1 MTDKMAASAFTAR
14 CYCGAVTLQSSMPPK
29 SVIHC
34 HCNQCRR
41 QSGAAFTTW
50 VSLRREATVIGGED
64 LLLSHDVSANGSR
77 HFCKRCG
84 SHLFTIDQRYPKVL
98 GVPAGMV
105 DDPSSLVPSGHYF
118 VSHKAP
124 WHEIPDGLPQHGG
137 ESGFE
142 PLSSRI
148 DPAR

>member
-1 MTDKMAASAFTAR
+1 MTEPTRSPALTAR
-14 CYCGAVTLQSSMPPK
+14 CCCGAAALRSSVPHK
-29 SVIHC
+29 GVIHC

-50 VSLRREATVIGGED
+50 VSLLREATAIDGED
-64 LLLSHDVSANGSR
+64 MLLSHEVSANGSR

-84 SHLFTIDQRYPKVL
+84 SHLFTVDRRYPKVL
-98 GVPAGMV
+98 GVPAGVV

-124 WHEIPDGLPQHGG
+124 WHEISDGLPQFGG

-142 PLSSRI
+142 PLSSGI
-148 DPAR
+148 DAAR

>member
-1 MTDKMAASAFTAR
+1 MTPSTDVSALTAR
-14 CYCGAVTLQSSMPPK
+14 CYCGAVTLRSSAPPTG
-29 SVIHC
+29 VIHC

-50 VSLRREATVIGGED
+50 VSLRREATAIGGQD
-64 LLLSHDVSANGSR
+64 FLLSHEVSANGSR
-77 HFCKRCG
+77 HFCRCCG
-84 SHLFTIDQRYPKVL
+84 SHLFTVDQRYPKVL
-98 GVPAGMV
+98 GVPAGVV
-105 DDPSSLVPSGHYF
+105 DDAASLVPSGHYF

-124 WHEIPDGLPQHGG
+124 WHEISDGLPQYGG

-142 PLSSRI
+142 PLSSGI

>member
-1 MTDKMAASAFTAR
+1 MTEPSDTPALTAR
-14 CYCGAVTLQSSMPPK
+14 CYCGCVSLRSSVRPK
-29 SVIHC
+29 GVIHC

-50 VSLRREATVIGGED
+50 VSLRREATAIDGED
-64 LLLSHDVSANGSR
+64 LLLSHEVTANGSR

-84 SHLFTIDQRYPKVL
+84 SHLFTIDRRYPQVL

-105 DDPSSLVPSGHYF
+105 EEPAALVPSGHYF

-124 WHEIPDGLPQHGG
+124 WHQISDDLPQFGG

-142 PLSSRI
+142 PLSSGT